1 MVSKNSEAR
10 KCANTNRA
18 SIENN
23 REGNIDMNSVQNK
36 ELSFHNVTL
45 VPAPVSDGIWLTST
59 DIAKALGY
67 ASPKSVTN
75 IYSRN
80 SDEFTSSMSMVIKM
94 MTNGINNNL
103 REKSVRVFSLR
114 GCHLIAMFAT
124 TDKAKEFR
132 RWVLDVLDREV
143 ANSPIAKQFTDDEL
157 SSLAWL
163 WRASD
168 IMLTACES
176 VTPLLK
182 VAEHRQAG
190 HFHTIGQ
197 ELPRTINKARRS
209 LSARQ
214 RISNFTHG
222 RMITGAGYCLTCV
235 GKCCNDAQR
244 KADSYELP
252 AIHKSVIRVQP
263 MTSINL
269 ASKGSVV
276 TDKTIDSQSLLMM
289 VNQARTQCG
298 EPEVRNNKFIEKVVD
313 ELEGSFTQKV

>member
-1 MVSKNSEAR
+1 MVSKNSEAPL
-10 KCANTNRA
+10 AATFGA

-23 REGNIDMNSVQNK
+23 REGNIDMSSVQNK

-45 VPAPVSDGIWLTST
+45 VPAPVADGIWLTSA
-59 DIAKALGY
+59 DVAKALGY
-67 ASPKSVTN
+67 ASSKSVST

-132 RWVLDVLDREV
+132 RWVLDILDREV
-143 ANSPIAKQFTDDEL
+143 AHSPIAKQFTDDEL

-197 ELPRTINKARRS
+197 ELPRTINKAREIIKRETAHIEFHPWKDDNWS
-209 LSARQ
+209 RVLPHLRQ
-214 RISNFTHG
+214 E
-222 RMITGAGYCLTCV
+222 ML
-235 GKCCNDAQR
+235 Q
-244 KADSYELP
+244 
-252 AIHKSVIRVQP
+252 
-263 MTSINL
+263 
-269 ASKGSVV
+269 
-276 TDKTIDSQSLLMM
+276 
-289 VNQARTQCG
+289 
-298 EPEVRNNKFIEKVVD
+298 
-313 ELEGSFTQKV
+313 

>member
-1 MVSKNSEAR
+1 MVSKNSEAPL
-10 KCANTNRA
+10 ATTFGA

-23 REGNIDMNSVQNK
+23 REGNIDMSSVQNK

-45 VPAPVSDGIWLTST
+45 VPAPVADGIWLTSA
-59 DIAKALGY
+59 DVAKALGY
-67 ASPKSVTN
+67 TSSKSVST

-132 RWVLDVLDREV
+132 RWVLDILDREV
-143 ANSPIAKQFTDDEL
+143 VHSPIAKQFSDDEL
-157 SSLAWL
+157 CSLAWL

-190 HFHTIGQ
+190 RFHTIGQ
-197 ELPRTINKARRS
+197 ELPRTINKAREIIKRETAHIEFHPWKDDNWS
-209 LSARQ
+209 RVLPHLRQ
-214 RISNFTHG
+214 E
-222 RMITGAGYCLTCV
+222 ML
-235 GKCCNDAQR
+235 Q
-244 KADSYELP
+244 
-252 AIHKSVIRVQP
+252 
-263 MTSINL
+263 
-269 ASKGSVV
+269 
-276 TDKTIDSQSLLMM
+276 
-289 VNQARTQCG
+289 
-298 EPEVRNNKFIEKVVD
+298 
-313 ELEGSFTQKV
+313 

>member
-143 ANSPIAKQFTDDEL
+143 AHSPIAKQFTDDEL

-197 ELPRTINKARRS
+197 ELPRTINKAREIIKRETAHIEFHPWKDDNWS
-209 LSARQ
+209 R
-214 RISNFTHG
+214 
-222 RMITGAGYCLTCV
+222 V
-235 GKCCNDAQR
+235 
-244 KADSYELP
+244 LP
-252 AIHKSVIRVQP
+252 HLRRDMLQ
-263 MTSINL
+263 
-269 ASKGSVV
+269 
-276 TDKTIDSQSLLMM
+276 
-289 VNQARTQCG
+289 
-298 EPEVRNNKFIEKVVD
+298 
-313 ELEGSFTQKV
+313 